1 MLIILIA
8 LIFLLLLMYI
18 AKRFSSEKTIGEQS
32 TLLVNSNN
40 SCFELSSAFSDLDIF
55 LTRQGID
62 GKVEFI
68 GDLDD

>member
-8 LIFLLLLMYI
+8 LILMYI